1 MISAKRRIYSFI
13 AAALLILMTVL
24 PAPAQS
30 SGASDQA
37 DKDIQKEKPAYM
49 ISCGN
54 VVAPEK
60 MPAYL
65 EASGPLFKAAGS
77 EEIAFGKLSDGNIHL
92 LEGEWPYKGLV
103 MIIKFPSMNVLLKFW
118 NSPEYQEAIKLREG
132 VVEPNFTIAIEKSR

>member
-1 MISAKRRIYSFI
+1 MIPAKRRIYSFI
-13 AAALLILMTVL
+13 VAALLIQITVL
-24 PAPAQS
+24 AVSSQD

-37 DKDIQKEKPAYM
+37 ENPAYL
-49 ISCGN
+49 ITSGN

-65 EASGPLFKAAGS
+65 EASAPLFKAAGS
-77 EEIAFGKLSDGNIHL
+77 EEIAFGKLSDNNIHL

-103 MIIKFPSMNVLLKFW
+103 MIIKFPSMDALTKFW
-118 NSPEYQEAIKLREG
+118 NSPEYQKAMKLRDG